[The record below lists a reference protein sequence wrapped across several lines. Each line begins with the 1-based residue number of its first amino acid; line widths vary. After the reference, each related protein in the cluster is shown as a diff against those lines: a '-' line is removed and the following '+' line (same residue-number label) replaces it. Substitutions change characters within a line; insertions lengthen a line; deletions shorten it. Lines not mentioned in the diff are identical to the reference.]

1 MKIIHLV
8 DSLERGGQE
17 VFLVNL
23 AACQV
28 KSGHDVTIIC
38 STSAGVLEGKAKQL
52 GVRVN
57 ASLVDIK
64 NTFTKLVKLY
74 SIVSEIKPEL
84 IHTHNRQPLIY
95 AVFSLSFLRSRII
108 NTRHGDNVRGLNW
121 SLSAIFS
128 YKIVNVSAELF
139 QSSNFVN
146 RNLFKFKNI
155 VIHNGIPIKKSL
167 SSGKNIGNMIM
178 VGRLSAV
185 KNYDYALEIVQQCK
199 LKGTRL
205 HLNIIGDGPEKVR
218 LQEMVSKQGLNSEI
232 TFLGDRDDVHKLL
245 CESDIFL
252 MTSTS
257 EGHSIA
263 LLEAVAAG
271 LPCLVS
277 DVGGNSEIITDGY
290 NGYVIK
296 LENLNGFVESLAR
309 LMSDRSLWSVFS
321 ENSRAWALKN
331 TSIDKCAENYL
342 ALIEK

>member
-28 KSGHDVTIIC
+28 KSGHEVTIIC
-38 STSAGVLEGKAKQL
+38 STYAGVLESKAKQH
-52 GVRVN
+52 GVAVN
-57 ASLVDIK
+57 TTLVEIK
-64 NTFTKLVKLY
+64 NTFSKLIKLH
-74 SIVSEIKPEL
+74 SIVNEINPEL
-84 IHTHNRQPLIY
+84 VHTHNRQPLIY
-95 AVFSLSFLRSRII
+95 AVFSLSFLRYRII
-108 NTRHGDNVRGLNW
+108 NTRHGDRVRGLVW
-121 SLSAIFS
+121 SFSAIFA

-139 QSSNFVN
+139 QSSNMIN
-146 RNLFKFKNI
+146 RTILKFKNV
-155 VIHNGIPIKKSL
+155 VIHNGIPIHKSI
-167 SSGKNIGNMIM
+167 SSSKNIGNIIM

-185 KNYDYALEIVQQCK
+185 KNYDLAIEILQRCK
-199 LKGTRL
+199 LKGLFL
-205 HLNIIGDGPEKVR
+205 HMNIVGDGPEKVR
-218 LQEMVSKQGLNSEI
+218 LHEMVKKKGLSSDI
-232 TFLGDRDDVHKLL
+232 TFLGDRDDVHTLL
-245 CESDIFL
+245 CESDLFL

-309 LMSDRSLWSVFS
+309 LMSERSLWNVFS

-331 TSIDKCAENYL
+331 TSIEKCSENYL
-342 ALIEK
+342 ALIEN